1 MATTNLYSNVYI
13 ADSSGANKV
22 YMDVN
27 PSPMPDIPTAKR
39 TVISTLNL
47 AGLSGTTYTAGKT
60 THYDGG
66 ADVSG
71 TEISWACNMA
81 IDATITALKTKY
93 DRIENVL
100 FSLDNGV
107 NVYEA
112 VWVSLD
118 YPRGEGRRTR
128 NLTVSLRI
136 TRKTV

>member
-1 MATTNLYSNVYI
+1 MATTNLYSNIYI

-27 PSPMPDIPTAKR
+27 PSPMPDIPMAKR
-39 TVISTLNL
+39 TVLSTLCL
-47 AGLSGTTYTAGKT
+47 AGLSGTTYAAGKT
-60 THYDGG
+60 VHYDGG

-93 DRIENVL
+93 NRIENVL
-100 FSLDNGV
+100 FSLDNGT
-107 NVYEA
+107 NIYEA

-118 YPRGEGRRTR
+118 YPRGEGRKTR
-128 NLTVSLRI
+128 NLNVSLRI